1 MDNMF
6 HNATSSNP
14 DVSRWDVSSVKNMT
28 LMFSGAT
35 SAFPEMGIGKPV
47 QSYVIRQALGGGLQ
61 PSTTEQL
68 TCLTALTLEFDAT
81 VSFSFN

>member
-1 MDNMF
+1 ML
-6 HNATSSNP
+6 SQK
-14 DVSRWDVSSVKNMT
+14 W
-28 LMFSGAT
+28 
-35 SAFPEMGIGKPV
+35 GIGKPV